1 MKKNAFLNK
10 FVLLYSLSATFL
22 LVYVVITGFTTKT
35 NDEINVKRINVVN
48 EDGTPFFVIA
58 NPERTPPPKL
68 GGVEYERAVKGGG
81 AIIYNQDGDERGG
94 IAVLDDDNR
103 AMSVMMLDYKTLDAI
118 GMFTKESAD
127 LKEYTAMLM
136 VNDPDKER
144 KIGHGVQR
152 ITLGTDNGDAG
163 IIINGPSGKPRI
175 VIQVDQNDQIVFN
188 ILDEEGNIIKDF
200 GK

>member
-1 MKKNAFLNK
+1 MKKNALLNK
-10 FVLLYSLSATFL
+10 FVLLYSLSATLL

-58 NPERTPPPKL
+58 NPERTPSPKL

-103 AMSVMMLDYKTLDAI
+103 AMNVMMLDYKTLDAI
-118 GMFTKESAD
+118 GMFTKESPD

-144 KIGHGVQR
+144 KLGHGVQR

-163 IIINGPSGKPRI
+163 LIINNASGKPRI
-175 VIQVDQNDQIVFN
+175 VIQVDRDDQIVFHV
-188 ILDEEGNIIKDF
+188 LDEEGNIVKNF
-200 GK
+200 GL

>member
-1 MKKNAFLNK
+1 MQNNTFINK
-10 FVLLYSLSATFL
+10 IVLSYSLLATLL
-22 LVYVVITGFTTKT
+22 LVYVMISSFTTKT

-103 AMSVMMLDYKTLDAI
+103 AMNVMMLDYKTLDAI
-118 GMFTKESAD
+118 GMFTKESPD

-144 KIGHGVQR
+144 KLGHGVQR

-163 IIINGPSGKPRI
+163 LIINNASGKPRI
-175 VIQVDQNDQIVFN
+175 VIQVDRDDQIVFHV
-188 ILDEEGNIIKDF
+188 LDEEGNIVKNF
-200 GK
+200 GL

>member
-1 MKKNAFLNK
+1 MQNNTFINK
-10 FVLLYSLSATFL
+10 IVLSYSLLATLL
-22 LVYVVITGFTTKT
+22 LVYVLISSFTTKT
-35 NDEINVKRINVVN
+35 NDEINVKRINILN
-48 EDGTPFFVIA
+48 ENGTPFFVIA
-58 NPERTPPPKL
+58 NPERTPPPIL
-68 GGVEYERAVKGGG
+68 NGVEYKRAVKGGG
-81 AIIYNQDGDERGG
+81 ATLYNQYGDERGG
-94 IAVLDDDNR
+94 FVVTDDEER
-103 AMSVMMLDYKTLDAI
+103 AMNAIVLDYKTTDAI
-118 GMFTKESAD
+118 AMFTRESAD

>member
-10 FVLLYSLSATFL
+10 LSILSSLTATLLI
-22 LVYVVITGFTTKT
+22 VYIGISSFTIK
-35 NDEINVKRINVVN
+35 NDDEINVKRINVIN

-68 GGVEYERAVKGGG
+68 GGVEYKRAVKGGG

-94 IAVLDDDNR
+94 IAVLDDENR
-103 AMSVMMLDYKTLDAI
+103 AMNIMMLDYKTTDAI
-118 GMFTKESAD
+118 GLLTRESPD
-127 LKEYTAMLM
+127 LKEHTAMLM

-144 KIGHGVQR
+144 KLGHGVQR

-163 IIINGPSGKPRI
+163 VIINSVNGNPRI
-175 VIQVDQNDQIVFN
+175 VIQVDQDDQIIFT
-188 ILDEEGNIIKDF
+188 ILDEEGNVVKNLM
-200 GK
+200 K

>member
-1 MKKNAFLNK
+1 
-10 FVLLYSLSATFL
+10 
-22 LVYVVITGFTTKT
+22 VYVLISSFTTKT

-68 GGVEYERAVKGGG
+68 GGVEFERAVKGGG

-94 IAVLDDDNR
+94 IAVLDDENR
-103 AMSVMMLDYKTLDAI
+103 AMNVMMLDYKTTDAI
-118 GMFTKESAD
+118 GMLTRESAD
-127 LKEYTAMLM
+127 LKGHTAILM

-144 KIGHGVQR
+144 KLGHGVQR

-188 ILDEEGNIIKDF
+188 ILDEEGNIVKNF
-200 GK
+200 GL